1 MEAIMKHIAL
11 LALLFV
17 TIGGFTSRSAL
28 AQHDDAT
35 NRRLTAYV
43 NAFNDTLS
51 KGKLDDWMG
60 LWAQHA
66 ERVMPHDRQ
75 EGITEIRSAYEGI
88 LGAYTSIRLVE
99 NTRKVK
105 GHEGVIECQFEAV
118 TRGSGL
124 TISQPVTLTMHFDIF
139 GKITLLKAEYDE
151 EALARQLSA
160 KRA

>member
-1 MEAIMKHIAL
+1 MQKLAFAVL
-11 LALLFV
+11 LLV
-17 TIGGFTSRSAL
+17 TAAGFSSRPAL
-28 AQHDDAT
+28 AQHDEAT
-35 NRRLTAYV
+35 DRRLTAYV

-51 KGKLDDWMG
+51 KGNLDGWMG

-66 ERVMPHDRQ
+66 ERIMPHGRQ
-75 EGITEIRSAYEGI
+75 EGIVEIRSAYEGI

-124 TISQPVTLTMHFDIF
+124 TISQPVTLTIHFDIF

-151 EALARQLSA
+151 EAMARQLRA

>member
-1 MEAIMKHIAL
+1 MKQIAL
-11 LALLFV
+11 LALLVV
-17 TIGGFTSRSAL
+17 TVAGFGSRSAL
-28 AQHDDAT
+28 AQHDEAT
-35 NRRLTAYV
+35 SRRLTAYA

-66 ERVMPHDRQ
+66 ERIMPHDRQ
-75 EGITEIRSAYEGI
+75 EGITEIRGAYEGI
-88 LGAYTSIRLVE
+88 LGAYSSFRLVE
-99 NTRKVK
+99 HTRKVK

-124 TISQPVTLTMHFDIF
+124 SISQPVTLTLHFDIF
-139 GKITLLKAEYDE
+139 GKITHLKAEYDE
-151 EALARQLSA
+151 EALADQLRA